1 MYLWLS
7 DVVMRQA
14 WTPRGPHSESEWWAR
29 WRSSAPSGPRG
40 GRRLKTFL
48 IVPGISFSVDDRP
61 VPSSITY
68 MYIFIK
74 YIHIVIGVK
83 IYMYIYIHTYTHVL
97 IGIYIHISISI
108 YRVDTASIHN
118 KRGTTHGERL
128 LRMKTKR
135 KMIIVKGE
143 QRAN

>member
-1 MYLWLS
+1 M
-7 DVVMRQA
+7 M
-14 WTPRGPHSESEWWAR
+14 
-29 WRSSAPSGPRG
+29 
-40 GRRLKTFL
+40 
-48 IVPGISFSVDDRP
+48 
-61 VPSSITY
+61 
-68 MYIFIK
+68 
-74 YIHIVIGVK
+74 GVK
-83 IYMYIYIHTYTHVL
+83 IYMYIYIHTYRHVL
-97 IGIYIHISISI
+97 IGIYIHISLSI